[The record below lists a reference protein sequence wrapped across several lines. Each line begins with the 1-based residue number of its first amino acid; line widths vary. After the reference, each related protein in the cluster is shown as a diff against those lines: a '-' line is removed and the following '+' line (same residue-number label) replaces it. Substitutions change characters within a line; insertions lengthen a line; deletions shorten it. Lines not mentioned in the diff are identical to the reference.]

1 MPEISR
7 YLGISMHMHYRD
19 HPPAHFH
26 VRYAG
31 DRAMI
36 AVDTMQLLEGRLPVP
51 VYRLIAEWGRHHRA
65 LLRENWRRAM
75 ARQPLL
81 SIPPPEV

>member
-1 MPEISR
+1 
-7 YLGISMHMHYRD
+7 
-19 HPPAHFH
+19 
-26 VRYAG
+26 
-31 DRAMI
+31 MI

-75 ARQPLL
+75 AREPLL